1 MKSKKKILLDIK
13 KLCVSITENSKN
25 KKLIKSVSFNIKKN
39 EIVGLIGESG
49 SGKSLTSLC
58 ILGLLE
64 KKNFNISGE
73 IYFNQRNII
82 NLQENQIMKIR
93 GSEISMIFQEPMTA
107 LNPTMKIGEQLF
119 EVFRSHENIDSK
131 EISSRIEK
139 LIKKVLNNFDNGV
152 QEKIEYD
159 IYPNPLDQEYKRRRS
174 ECARD
179 MYTALSIEQDDIELR
194 LSQIR
199 ENFKFFGAPVGM
211 IVTID
216 RAFAENAWGHV
227 GMFIQNICLSAVDND
242 MGTCLQESWSIYPK
256 TVKDF
261 LNIPDNEVVW
271 CGIALGYPNKEH
283 PINNYRTSRESIEKF
298 VTFIE

>member
-1 MKSKKKILLDIK
+1 MNLN
-13 KLCVSITENSKN
+13 E
-25 KKLIKSVSFNIKKN
+25 LIKSRYSVRNFTDDSVDIKTIREILEIASNAPSGGNIQPWK
-39 EIVGLIGESG
+39 VYVVTG
-49 SGKSLTSLC
+49 STK
-58 ILGLLE
+58 
-64 KKNFNISGE
+64 
-73 IYFNQRNII
+73 
-82 NLQENQIMKIR
+82 
-93 GSEISMIFQEPMTA
+93 
-107 LNPTMKIGEQLF
+107 
-119 EVFRSHENIDSK
+119 
-131 EISSRIEK
+131 EK

-159 IYPNPLDQEYKRRRS
+159 IYPNPLDEEYKRRRS

-216 RAFAENAWGHV
+216 RAFAENGWGHV

-283 PINNYRTSRESIEKF
+283 PVNNYRTSRESIEKF

>member
-1 MKSKKKILLDIK
+1 MNLN
-13 KLCVSITENSKN
+13 E
-25 KKLIKSVSFNIKKN
+25 LIKSRYSVRNFTDDTVDIKTIREILEIASNAPSGGNIQPWK
-39 EIVGLIGESG
+39 VYVVTG
-49 SGKSLTSLC
+49 STK
-58 ILGLLE
+58 
-64 KKNFNISGE
+64 
-73 IYFNQRNII
+73 
-82 NLQENQIMKIR
+82 
-93 GSEISMIFQEPMTA
+93 
-107 LNPTMKIGEQLF
+107 
-119 EVFRSHENIDSK
+119 
-131 EISSRIEK
+131 EK

-159 IYPNPLDQEYKRRRS
+159 IYPNPLDEEYKRRRS

-216 RAFAENAWGHV
+216 RAFAENGWGHV

>member
-1 MKSKKKILLDIK
+1 MNLN
-13 KLCVSITENSKN
+13 E
-25 KKLIKSVSFNIKKN
+25 LIKSRYSVRNFTDDSVDIKTIRDILEIASNAPSGGNIQPWK
-39 EIVGLIGESG
+39 VYVVTG
-49 SGKSLTSLC
+49 STK
-58 ILGLLE
+58 
-64 KKNFNISGE
+64 
-73 IYFNQRNII
+73 
-82 NLQENQIMKIR
+82 
-93 GSEISMIFQEPMTA
+93 
-107 LNPTMKIGEQLF
+107 
-119 EVFRSHENIDSK
+119 
-131 EISSRIEK
+131 EK

-159 IYPNPLDQEYKRRRS
+159 IYPNPLDEEYKRRRS

-216 RAFAENAWGHV
+216 RAFAENGWGHV

-283 PINNYRTSRESIEKF
+283 PVNNYRTSRESIEKF

>member
-1 MKSKKKILLDIK
+1 MNLN
-13 KLCVSITENSKN
+13 E
-25 KKLIKSVSFNIKKN
+25 LIKSRYSVRSFTDDTVDIETIR
-39 EIVGLIGESG
+39 EIL
-49 SGKSLTSLC
+49 
-58 ILGLLE
+58 
-64 KKNFNISGE
+64 
-73 IYFNQRNII
+73 
-82 NLQENQIMKIR
+82 
-93 GSEISMIFQEPMTA
+93 
-107 LNPTMKIGEQLF
+107 
-119 EVFRSHENIDSK
+119 
-131 EISSRIEK
+131 EISSNAPSGGNIQPWKVYVVTGKTKEK
-139 LIKKVLNNFDNGV
+139 LIKKALSNFDNGV

-159 IYPNPLDQEYKRRRS
+159 IYPRPLDEEYKRRRS

-179 MYTALSIEQDDIELR
+179 MYTALSIKQDDTELR

-216 RAFAENAWGHV
+216 KAFAENGWGHV

-242 MGTCLQESWSIYPK
+242 MGTCLQESWSIYPE
-256 TVKDF
+256 TVKDI

-283 PINNYRTSRESIEKF
+283 PINNYRTSREPIEKF

>member
-1 MKSKKKILLDIK
+1 MNLN
-13 KLCVSITENSKN
+13 E
-25 KKLIKSVSFNIKKN
+25 LIKSRYSVRNFTDDTVDIKTIREILEIASNAPSGGNIQPWKVYVVTGNTK
-39 EIVGLIGESG
+39 
-49 SGKSLTSLC
+49 
-58 ILGLLE
+58 
-64 KKNFNISGE
+64 
-73 IYFNQRNII
+73 
-82 NLQENQIMKIR
+82 
-93 GSEISMIFQEPMTA
+93 
-107 LNPTMKIGEQLF
+107 
-119 EVFRSHENIDSK
+119 
-131 EISSRIEK
+131 EK
-139 LIKKVLNNFDNGV
+139 LIKKALNNFDNGL

-159 IYPNPLDQEYKRRRS
+159 IYPNPLDEEYKRRRS

-179 MYTALSIEQDDIELR
+179 MYKALSIEQDDIELR

-216 RAFAENAWGHV
+216 RAFAENGWGHV

-271 CGIALGYPNKEH
+271 CGIALGYPNAEH

>member
-1 MKSKKKILLDIK
+1 MNLN
-13 KLCVSITENSKN
+13 E
-25 KKLIKSVSFNIKKN
+25 LIKSRYSVRSFTDDTVDIETIR
-39 EIVGLIGESG
+39 EIL
-49 SGKSLTSLC
+49 
-58 ILGLLE
+58 
-64 KKNFNISGE
+64 
-73 IYFNQRNII
+73 
-82 NLQENQIMKIR
+82 
-93 GSEISMIFQEPMTA
+93 
-107 LNPTMKIGEQLF
+107 
-119 EVFRSHENIDSK
+119 
-131 EISSRIEK
+131 EISSNAPSGGNIQPWKVYVVTGSTKEK
-139 LIKKVLNNFDNGV
+139 LIKKALNNFDNGV

-159 IYPNPLDQEYKRRRS
+159 IYPNPLDEEYKRRRS
-174 ECARD
+174 ECSRD
-179 MYTALSIEQDDIELR
+179 MYTALSIKQDDTELR

-216 RAFAENAWGHV
+216 SAFAENGWGHV

-242 MGTCLQESWSIYPK
+242 MGTCLQESWSIYPE

>member
-1 MKSKKKILLDIK
+1 MNLN
-13 KLCVSITENSKN
+13 E
-25 KKLIKSVSFNIKKN
+25 LIKSRYSVRRFTDDTVDIKTIR
-39 EIVGLIGESG
+39 EIL
-49 SGKSLTSLC
+49 
-58 ILGLLE
+58 
-64 KKNFNISGE
+64 
-73 IYFNQRNII
+73 
-82 NLQENQIMKIR
+82 
-93 GSEISMIFQEPMTA
+93 
-107 LNPTMKIGEQLF
+107 
-119 EVFRSHENIDSK
+119 
-131 EISSRIEK
+131 EISSNAPSGGNIQPWKVYVVTGRTKEK

-159 IYPNPLDQEYKRRRS
+159 IYPNPLDEEYKRRRS

-179 MYTALSIEQDDIELR
+179 MYTALSIKQDDTELR

-216 RAFAENAWGHV
+216 SAFAENGWGHV

-242 MGTCLQESWSIYPK
+242 MGTCLQESWSIYPE

>member
-1 MKSKKKILLDIK
+1 MNLN
-13 KLCVSITENSKN
+13 E
-25 KKLIKSVSFNIKKN
+25 LIKSRYSVRSFTDDAVDIETIR
-39 EIVGLIGESG
+39 EIL
-49 SGKSLTSLC
+49 
-58 ILGLLE
+58 
-64 KKNFNISGE
+64 
-73 IYFNQRNII
+73 
-82 NLQENQIMKIR
+82 
-93 GSEISMIFQEPMTA
+93 
-107 LNPTMKIGEQLF
+107 
-119 EVFRSHENIDSK
+119 
-131 EISSRIEK
+131 EISSNAPSGGNIQPWKVYVVTGKTKEK
-139 LIKKVLNNFDNGV
+139 LIKKALSNFDNGV

-159 IYPNPLDQEYKRRRS
+159 IYPRPLDEEYKRRRS

-179 MYTALSIEQDDIELR
+179 MYTALSIKQDDTELR

-216 RAFAENAWGHV
+216 KAFAENGWGHV

-242 MGTCLQESWSIYPK
+242 MGTCLQESWSIYPE
-256 TVKDF
+256 TVKDV

-271 CGIALGYPNKEH
+271 CGIALGYPNKDH

>member
-1 MKSKKKILLDIK
+1 MNLN
-13 KLCVSITENSKN
+13 E
-25 KKLIKSVSFNIKKN
+25 LIKSRYSVRNFTNDNVDIKTIREILEIASNAPSGGNIQPWK
-39 EIVGLIGESG
+39 VYVVTG
-49 SGKSLTSLC
+49 SAK
-58 ILGLLE
+58 
-64 KKNFNISGE
+64 
-73 IYFNQRNII
+73 
-82 NLQENQIMKIR
+82 
-93 GSEISMIFQEPMTA
+93 
-107 LNPTMKIGEQLF
+107 
-119 EVFRSHENIDSK
+119 
-131 EISSRIEK
+131 EK
-139 LIKKVLNNFDNGV
+139 LIKKALNNFDNGV

-159 IYPNPLDQEYKRRRS
+159 IYPNPLDEEYKRRRS

-179 MYTALSIEQDDIELR
+179 MYTALSIKQDDTELR

-216 RAFAENAWGHV
+216 SAFAENGWGHV

-242 MGTCLQESWSIYPK
+242 MGTCLQESWSIYPE

-283 PINNYRTSRESIEKF
+283 PVNNYRTSRESIEKF

>member
-1 MKSKKKILLDIK
+1 MNLN
-13 KLCVSITENSKN
+13 E
-25 KKLIKSVSFNIKKN
+25 LIKSRYSVRSFTDDAVDIETIR
-39 EIVGLIGESG
+39 EIL
-49 SGKSLTSLC
+49 K
-58 ILGLLE
+58 
-64 KKNFNISGE
+64 
-73 IYFNQRNII
+73 
-82 NLQENQIMKIR
+82 
-93 GSEISMIFQEPMTA
+93 
-107 LNPTMKIGEQLF
+107 
-119 EVFRSHENIDSK
+119 
-131 EISSRIEK
+131 ISSNAPSGGNIQPWKVYVVTGKTKEK
-139 LIKKVLNNFDNGV
+139 LIKKALSNFDNGV

-159 IYPNPLDQEYKRRRS
+159 IYPRPLDEEYKRRRS

-179 MYTALSIEQDDIELR
+179 MYTALSIKQDDTELR

-216 RAFAENAWGHV
+216 KAFAENGWGHV

-261 LNIPDNEVVW
+261 LNIPEKEVIW

>member
-1 MKSKKKILLDIK
+1 MNLN
-13 KLCVSITENSKN
+13 E
-25 KKLIKSVSFNIKKN
+25 LIKSRYSVRSFTDDTVDIETIR
-39 EIVGLIGESG
+39 EIL
-49 SGKSLTSLC
+49 
-58 ILGLLE
+58 
-64 KKNFNISGE
+64 
-73 IYFNQRNII
+73 
-82 NLQENQIMKIR
+82 
-93 GSEISMIFQEPMTA
+93 
-107 LNPTMKIGEQLF
+107 
-119 EVFRSHENIDSK
+119 
-131 EISSRIEK
+131 EISSNAPSGGNIQPWKVYVVTGKTKEK
-139 LIKKVLNNFDNGV
+139 LIKKALSNFDNGV

-159 IYPNPLDQEYKRRRS
+159 IYPRPLDEEYKKRRS

-179 MYTALSIEQDDIELR
+179 MYTALSIKQDDTELR

-216 RAFAENAWGHV
+216 KAFAENGWGHV

-242 MGTCLQESWSIYPK
+242 MGTCLQESWSIYPE
-256 TVKDF
+256 TVKDV

-271 CGIALGYPNKEH
+271 CGIALGYPNKDH

>member
-1 MKSKKKILLDIK
+1 MNLN
-13 KLCVSITENSKN
+13 E
-25 KKLIKSVSFNIKKN
+25 LIKSRYSVRNFTDDSVDIKTIREILEIASNAPSGGNIQPWK
-39 EIVGLIGESG
+39 VYVVTG
-49 SGKSLTSLC
+49 STK
-58 ILGLLE
+58 
-64 KKNFNISGE
+64 
-73 IYFNQRNII
+73 
-82 NLQENQIMKIR
+82 
-93 GSEISMIFQEPMTA
+93 
-107 LNPTMKIGEQLF
+107 
-119 EVFRSHENIDSK
+119 
-131 EISSRIEK
+131 EK

-159 IYPNPLDQEYKRRRS
+159 IYPRPLDEEYKRRRS

-216 RAFAENAWGHV
+216 KAFAENGWGHV

>member
-1 MKSKKKILLDIK
+1 MNLN
-13 KLCVSITENSKN
+13 E
-25 KKLIKSVSFNIKKN
+25 LIKSRYSVRNFTDDSVDIKTIREILEIASNAPSGGNIQPWK
-39 EIVGLIGESG
+39 VYVVTG
-49 SGKSLTSLC
+49 STK
-58 ILGLLE
+58 
-64 KKNFNISGE
+64 
-73 IYFNQRNII
+73 
-82 NLQENQIMKIR
+82 
-93 GSEISMIFQEPMTA
+93 
-107 LNPTMKIGEQLF
+107 
-119 EVFRSHENIDSK
+119 
-131 EISSRIEK
+131 EK

-159 IYPNPLDQEYKRRRS
+159 IYPNPLDEEYKRRRS

-216 RAFAENAWGHV
+216 RAFAENGWGHV
-227 GMFIQNICLSAVDND
+227 GMFIQNICLSAVERG
-242 MGTCLQESWSIYPK
+242 MGTCLQESWSIYPE
-256 TVKDF
+256 TVKDI

>member
-1 MKSKKKILLDIK
+1 MNLN
-13 KLCVSITENSKN
+13 E
-25 KKLIKSVSFNIKKN
+25 LIKSRYSVRNFTDDSVDIKTIR
-39 EIVGLIGESG
+39 EILEIASNAPSG
-49 SGKSLTSLC
+49 GNTQPWKVYVVT
-58 ILGLLE
+58 GRT
-64 KKNFNISGE
+64 K
-73 IYFNQRNII
+73 
-82 NLQENQIMKIR
+82 
-93 GSEISMIFQEPMTA
+93 
-107 LNPTMKIGEQLF
+107 
-119 EVFRSHENIDSK
+119 
-131 EISSRIEK
+131 EK

-159 IYPNPLDQEYKRRRS
+159 IYPNPLDEEYKRRRS
-174 ECARD
+174 ECAKD
-179 MYTALSIEQDDIELR
+179 MYTALSIKQDDIELR

-199 ENFKFFGAPVGM
+199 ENFNFFGAPVGM

-216 RAFAENAWGHV
+216 SSFAENGWGHV

-261 LNIPDNEVVW
+261 LNIPDDEVVW

>member
-1 MKSKKKILLDIK
+1 MNLN
-13 KLCVSITENSKN
+13 E
-25 KKLIKSVSFNIKKN
+25 LIKSRYSVRSFTDDTVDIETIR
-39 EIVGLIGESG
+39 EIL
-49 SGKSLTSLC
+49 
-58 ILGLLE
+58 
-64 KKNFNISGE
+64 
-73 IYFNQRNII
+73 
-82 NLQENQIMKIR
+82 
-93 GSEISMIFQEPMTA
+93 
-107 LNPTMKIGEQLF
+107 
-119 EVFRSHENIDSK
+119 
-131 EISSRIEK
+131 EISSNAPSGGNIQPWKVYVVTGSTKEK

-159 IYPNPLDQEYKRRRS
+159 IYPNPLNEEYKRRRS

-179 MYTALSIEQDDIELR
+179 MYTALSIKQDDTELR

-216 RAFAENAWGHV
+216 SAFAENGWGHV

-242 MGTCLQESWSIYPK
+242 MGTCLQESWSIYPE